1 MPVTKVTDSTDCK
14 LQYRSTVCTTQY
26 RVYVHYPSADR
37 WLTEVQGYHQGRA
50 APTCCH
56 GAYRLMACSHW
67 PGWPRVE
74 KEKILNIFFKITKIQ
89 NFTGIC
95 FFTAKFWWRR
105 TKLITVSCFN
115 ILFLRAHREDSIV
128 WLFCACAQLVT
139 LMQSKH
145 QYSLSFNVTKLSCFP
160 CSRICLK
167 LKLIIIW
174 LC

>member
-160 CSRICLK
+160 CPRICLK
-167 LKLIIIW
+167 LKLNIIW